1 MILFSIHSDECKSFE
16 CQHQTALR
24 VRRSYAL
31 SWKPCQGDSL
41 NLPDHR
47 DHGISKM
54 GLFLLAASGIE
65 GFAGGEKGFGEE
77 GE

>member
-24 VRRSYAL
+24 SYAL

-47 DHGISKM
+47 YKRRCCSPIPAESDSSPYAHAQTTKTYYNH
-54 GLFLLAASGIE
+54 
-65 GFAGGEKGFGEE
+65 
-77 GE
+77 